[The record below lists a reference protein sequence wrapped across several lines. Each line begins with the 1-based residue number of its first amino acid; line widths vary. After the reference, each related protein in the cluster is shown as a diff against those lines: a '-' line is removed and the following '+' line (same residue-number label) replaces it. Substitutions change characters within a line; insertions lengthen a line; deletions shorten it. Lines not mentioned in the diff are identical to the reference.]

1 MSRRIPLAAAAGWLI
16 TAAIATG
23 AGVTVIGVLGEPL
36 ADSAGRPL
44 SAREVREALARAT
57 PAADVT
63 AAGSAP
69 SADPTAAGPASTTV
83 TEAPADAPAEDPAAP
98 TAAGPSATPTAVSTA
113 VSATPMTPVTPA
125 PTAAGP
131 PPGRSRLIATAG
143 GNVIARCD
151 GGMVTLRSWSPAQGF
166 HVDKV
171 DRGPDR
177 RARVEFESESGEV
190 KVEVRCSASGTPV
203 HTLDD

>member
-16 TAAIATG
+16 TAVIATG

-57 PAADVT
+57 PAAVPSDAMPP
-63 AAGSAP
+63 AADPAP
-69 SADPTAAGPASTTV
+69 SGGPTAAGPGSAAPAASPTAGPTTLRP
-83 TEAPADAPAEDPAAP
+83 TTAGPADAGTPPTPAAG
-98 TAAGPSATPTAVSTA
+98 AS
-113 VSATPMTPVTPA
+113 
-125 PTAAGP
+125 
-131 PPGRSRLIATAG
+131 PGRSRLIATAG

-151 GGMVTLRSWSPAQGF
+151 GGLVTLRSWSPAQGF
-166 HVDKV
+166 HVDKA

-177 RARVEFESESGEV
+177 RARVEFESEAGEV
-190 KVEVRCSASGTPV
+190 KVEVRCSASDTPV

>member
-63 AAGSAP
+63 AAG
-69 SADPTAAGPASTTV
+69 PTAAGPASTGA
-83 TEAPADAPAEDPAAP
+83 TEASADAPAEDPAAP
-98 TAAGPSATPTAVSTA
+98 TATGPSATPTAVS
-113 VSATPMTPVTPA
+113 VTPATPA
-125 PTAAGP
+125 PTAPTAAGS
-131 PPGRSRLIATAG
+131 PPGHSRLIATAG

-151 GGMVTLRSWSPAQGF
+151 GGLVTLRSWSPAQGF

-190 KVEVRCSASGTPV
+190 KVEVRCSATDTPV

>member
-16 TAAIATG
+16 TAIIATG

-57 PAADVT
+57 PAADAT
-63 AAGSAP
+63 AAGPAP
-69 SADPTAAGPASTTV
+69 SADPTAAGPVSTTA
-83 TEAPADAPAEDPAAP
+83 TEAPADAPAAP
-98 TAAGPSATPTAVSTA
+98 TAGPSATPTAVP
-113 VSATPMTPVTPA
+113 VSPATSA
-125 PTAAGP
+125 PTTAGS
-131 PPGRSRLIATAG
+131 PPGHSRLIATAG

-151 GGMVTLRSWSPAQGF
+151 GGLVTLRSWSPAQGF

-190 KVEVRCSASGTPV
+190 RVEVRCSASDTPV

>member
-63 AAGSAP
+63 AAGPAP
-69 SADPTAAGPASTTV
+69 SSGPTAAGPASTGA

-98 TAAGPSATPTAVSTA
+98 TATGPSATPTAVSTA
-113 VSATPMTPVTPA
+113 VSVTPATPA
-125 PTAAGP
+125 PTAAGS
-131 PPGRSRLIATAG
+131 PPGHSRLIATAG

-151 GGMVTLRSWSPAQGF
+151 GGLVTLRSWSPAQGF

-190 KVEVRCSASGTPV
+190 KVEIRCSASDTPV

>member
-16 TAAIATG
+16 TAIIATG

-57 PAADVT
+57 PAADAT
-63 AAGSAP
+63 AAGPSP
-69 SADPTAAGPASTTV
+69 SADPTAAGPVSTTA

-98 TAAGPSATPTAVSTA
+98 TAGPSATPTAVP
-113 VSATPMTPVTPA
+113 VTPATPA
-125 PTAAGP
+125 PTAAGS
-131 PPGRSRLIATAG
+131 PPGHSRLIATAG

-151 GGMVTLRSWSPAQGF
+151 GGLVTLRSWSPAQGF

-190 KVEVRCSASGTPV
+190 RVEVRCSASDTPV

>member
-63 AAGSAP
+63 AAGPAP
-69 SADPTAAGPASTTV
+69 SAGPTAAGPASTGA
-83 TEAPADAPAEDPAAP
+83 TE
-98 TAAGPSATPTAVSTA
+98 
-113 VSATPMTPVTPA
+113 
-125 PTAAGP
+125 
-131 PPGRSRLIATAG
+131 
-143 GNVIARCD
+143 
-151 GGMVTLRSWSPAQGF
+151 
-166 HVDKV
+166 
-171 DRGPDR
+171 
-177 RARVEFESESGEV
+177 
-190 KVEVRCSASGTPV
+190 
-203 HTLDD
+203 

>member
-16 TAAIATG
+16 TAVIATG

-57 PAADVT
+57 PAAVPPGADP
-63 AAGSAP
+63 AP
-69 SADPTAAGPASTTV
+69 SGGPTAAGPGSAAPAASPTAGPTALSPTALSPTTGGP
-83 TEAPADAPAEDPAAP
+83 TTAGPADAGTPPTPAAG
-98 TAAGPSATPTAVSTA
+98 AS
-113 VSATPMTPVTPA
+113 
-125 PTAAGP
+125 
-131 PPGRSRLIATAG
+131 PGRSRLIATAG

-151 GGMVTLRSWSPAQGF
+151 GGLVTLRSWSPAQGF

-190 KVEVRCSASGTPV
+190 KVEVRCSASDAPV

>member
-63 AAGSAP
+63 AAGPAP
-69 SADPTAAGPASTTV
+69 SAGPTAAGPASTGA

-98 TAAGPSATPTAVSTA
+98 GPSATPTAVS
-113 VSATPMTPVTPA
+113 VTPVTPVTPA
-125 PTAAGP
+125 PTAAGS
-131 PPGRSRLIATAG
+131 PPGHSRLIATAG

-151 GGMVTLRSWSPAQGF
+151 GGLVTLRSWSPAQGF

-190 KVEVRCSASGTPV
+190 KVEIRCSASDTPV

>member
-16 TAAIATG
+16 TAIIATG

-57 PAADVT
+57 PAVDAT
-63 AAGSAP
+63 AAGPAP
-69 SADPTAAGPASTTV
+69 SADPTAAGPVSTTA
-83 TEAPADAPAEDPAAP
+83 TEAPADAPAAP
-98 TAAGPSATPTAVSTA
+98 TAGPSATPTAVP
-113 VSATPMTPVTPA
+113 VTPATPA
-125 PTAAGP
+125 PTAAGS
-131 PPGRSRLIATAG
+131 PPGHSRLIATAG

-151 GGMVTLRSWSPAQGF
+151 GGLVTLRSWSPAQGF

-190 KVEVRCSASGTPV
+190 RVEVRCSASDTPV

>member
-63 AAGSAP
+63 AAGPAP
-69 SADPTAAGPASTTV
+69 SAGPTAAGPASTGA
-83 TEAPADAPAEDPAAP
+83 TEASADAPAEDPAAP
-98 TAAGPSATPTAVSTA
+98 TATGPSATPTAVSVTP
-113 VSATPMTPVTPA
+113 ATPATPA
-125 PTAAGP
+125 PTAPTAAGS
-131 PPGRSRLIATAG
+131 PPGHSRLIATAG

-151 GGMVTLRSWSPAQGF
+151 GGLVTLRSWSPAQGF

-190 KVEVRCSASGTPV
+190 KVEVRCSATDTPV